1 MGIAQKL
8 AAIQAE
14 LKAPK
19 DKSTSRYRYRSIED
33 INEAVKPLAA
43 AQGCAVVYEDE
54 LREVGFFLVCV
65 STCRL
70 TDGAEEESSS
80 AFSIVNSSPKGM
92 SVEQACGAASS
103 YARRYAACG
112 LFAIDDS
119 RDDPDERAAAAEGRP
134 SGGGDGLAEAK
145 RRLASSCSLYAQR
158 HGLDASVV
166 MRGVAERDDYEVNQ
180 GDPAWFISVAG
191 EFDAS

>member
-8 AAIQAE
+8 AAVQAE

-54 LREVGFFLVCV
+54 LREVGGFLVCV

-80 AFSIVNSSPKGM
+80 AFSIVNASPKGM

-119 RDDPDERAAAAEGRP
+119 RDDPDERAAAAEGRH
-134 SGGGDGLAEAK
+134 SGDGLAEAK
-145 RRLASSCSLYAQR
+145 RRLASSCSSYAQR
-158 HGLDASVV
+158 YGLDASEV
-166 MRGVAERDDYEVNQ
+166 MRGVAERDDYAANQ
-180 GDPAWFISVAG
+180 GDPAWFVSVAG